1 MSPMLCLLT
10 RRRQSLWP
18 YPGSTKLNAAILD
31 LSGFPQSRF
40 RGLARSGDLHYAEK
54 VVSGV
59 SPPRPLPYVPVPL
72 QISVSEGRR
81 MFQKKGWAILT
92 VATLL
97 SLPLA
102 ACKDTK
108 TLQENEQLKT
118 QLADLQKQNGQTG
131 NELEAITAERDALAK
146 ENQQLKAQL
155 KSKSKHTSTRTSR
168 HKRRRA

>member
-1 MSPMLCLLT
+1 
-10 RRRQSLWP
+10 
-18 YPGSTKLNAAILD
+18 
-31 LSGFPQSRF
+31 
-40 RGLARSGDLHYAEK
+40 
-54 VVSGV
+54 
-59 SPPRPLPYVPVPL
+59 
-72 QISVSEGRR
+72 
-81 MFQKKGWAILT
+81 MFQKKSLAILT

-118 QLADLQKQNGQTG
+118 QIADLQKQNGQTG
-131 NELEAITAERDALAK
+131 NELETITAERDALAK

-155 KSKSKHTSTRTSR
+155 KSKTKHTSTRTSR